1 MTPVLARA
9 APLRFLIGVAL
20 CWTLARVAL
29 LADWSAGTM
38 ATPFSARADPPAASS
53 GPVATGRGHVDVPLD
68 PPDPP
73 MPPAAVTSMSVRP
86 DPGPAPANSLGVRVG
101 WDADPILRPMD
112 AMMAEDRAVSAPP
125 GSAGKQGAA
134 SKKRWSGSAW
144 AFLRGGGRTGAL
156 APVGQIG
163 GGQAGARLL
172 YRLDEGGRLAAS
184 ARISRTIGGPHQ
196 TEAAIGLDWT
206 PVARIPLHLMAER
219 RIAIDAGGRDAWTLG
234 VAGGVYAVPLGGR
247 WRLDGY
253 GEAGVVGMRRR
264 DLYADG
270 AVRVARAIGLGGEAS
285 LALGGGLWA
294 AAQPGAERFDL
305 GPSAVLRMPV
315 ARRTMSMA
323 LDWRERV
330 SGDARPGSGAALT
343 VAMDF

>member
-1 MTPVLARA
+1 MTPILARA
-9 APLRFLIGVAL
+9 APLRFLIGVML
-20 CWTLARVAL
+20 CWTLGRIVL
-29 LADWSAGTM
+29 LADWSVAPDG
-38 ATPFSARADPPAASS
+38 PAARV
-53 GPVATGRGHVDVPLD
+53 PQRRGMVK
-68 PPDPP
+68 
-73 MPPAAVTSMSVRP
+73 A
-86 DPGPAPANSLGVRVG
+86 DPGPAPVARRSVRIAARAGSLRHPRRALLTGGARYSVAGVIPAGEARGSEPSFDQPV
-101 WDADPILRPMD
+101 
-112 AMMAEDRAVSAPP
+112 RAPEVIGIARTIAVP
-125 GSAGKQGAA
+125 AA
-134 SKKRWSGSAW
+134 AARSRWSGSAW
-144 AFLRGGGRTGAL
+144 TFLLGAGRTGAL

-172 YRLDEGGRLAAS
+172 YRLDGAGRLAAS
-184 ARISRTIGGPHQ
+184 ARLSRALGGPRQ
-196 TEAAIGLDWT
+196 TEAAVGLDWT
-206 PVARIPLHLMAER
+206 PVARLPLHVMAER
-219 RIAIDAGGRDAWTLG
+219 RIAIDKGGRDAWTLG
-234 VAGGVYAVPLGGR
+234 VAGGVYAVPLGRR

-294 AAQPGAERFDL
+294 AAQPGAARFDL

-315 ARRTMSMA
+315 SRRTMSMA